1 MISIDDIIKANSD
14 LSANQIEGILQ
25 LIYSSKQITNA
36 DLIRKTRLPKEVLKR
51 LKSFLSPV
59 LVEATS
65 DEILFKEEFIKYLES
80 QELKPYKW
88 TLLEYASPV
97 LESKLKEIRK
107 NYSLNPKREY
117 DQFFATENT
126 SVAKYKVM
134 SDLDEIKGKKII
146 LLGDDDLLSV
156 VLGLSGENYEEV
168 LVLDIDPDI
177 LNSIKNIST
186 DYGLRN
192 IRTEFY
198 DARKIPRKDLLNKYD
213 VIVMDPPYTPNG
225 VKLFLKQGLRLL
237 NNATPKT
244 IFLYYGNS
252 FKSPEK
258 FFQIQEILTNYKLL
272 LRNKVENFSSY
283 YGAES
288 IGSSSSLY
296 VLQSFSDS
304 GPSHQEKI
312 SDIYTYQRSHL
323 GEFPY
328 VEHYVFKLYGV
339 PKTLLNSKSQLQQA
353 LGKFCQLHRLRI
365 MNTQV
370 TRFTGGGYTFNYTL
384 ASSNLTVHTWPE
396 MGALHFVL
404 VTCSQ
409 IQKSERF
416 YDNLSLLFR
425 TEKVEI
431 EKIA

>member
-1 MISIDDIIKANSD
+1 MISIEDIIKANSD

-25 LIYSSKQITNA
+25 LIYWSKQITNA

-168 LVLDIDPDI
+168 
-177 LNSIKNIST
+177 
-186 DYGLRN
+186 Y
-192 IRTEFY
+192 
-198 DARKIPRKDLLNKYD
+198 
-213 VIVMDPPYTPNG
+213 
-225 VKLFLKQGLRLL
+225 
-237 NNATPKT
+237 
-244 IFLYYGNS
+244 
-252 FKSPEK
+252 
-258 FFQIQEILTNYKLL
+258 
-272 LRNKVENFSSY
+272 
-283 YGAES
+283 
-288 IGSSSSLY
+288 
-296 VLQSFSDS
+296 
-304 GPSHQEKI
+304 
-312 SDIYTYQRSHL
+312 
-323 GEFPY
+323 
-328 VEHYVFKLYGV
+328 
-339 PKTLLNSKSQLQQA
+339 
-353 LGKFCQLHRLRI
+353 
-365 MNTQV
+365 
-370 TRFTGGGYTFNYTL
+370 
-384 ASSNLTVHTWPE
+384 
-396 MGALHFVL
+396 
-404 VTCSQ
+404 
-409 IQKSERF
+409 
-416 YDNLSLLFR
+416 
-425 TEKVEI
+425 
-431 EKIA
+431 